1 MRFRIEFSAKAERDF
16 ALIFDHL
23 FESYLGFGESVEAA
37 LDHCEAR
44 IRDIRQEAD
53 RLASTPFRG
62 EKYDDLLLGLCQL
75 TIDRAIYWLDA
86 DEAELRARVL
96 AIFFGS
102 QDHIRHML
110 TRLLTP

>member
-1 MRFRIEFSAKAERDF
+1 MRFRIEFSAEAERDF

-53 RLASTPFRG
+53 RLASAPFRG
-62 EKYDDLLLGLCQL
+62 
-75 TIDRAIYWLDA
+75 
-86 DEAELRARVL
+86 
-96 AIFFGS
+96 
-102 QDHIRHML
+102 
-110 TRLLTP
+110 